1 MKTFTIL
8 LLLAVVSLGCNQ
20 LSAEPTPQQ
29 CMAWKSSANDTARL
43 LHSMEPPHPQ
53 KIGEAARRSVEE
65 KAGARAI
72 QQCIDLGYW

>member
-1 MKTFTIL
+1 MRAITTL
-8 LLLAVVSLGCNQ
+8 LLLALVALACNEA
-20 LSAEPTPQQ
+20 SVEPTPQQ
-29 CMAWKSSANDTARL
+29 CMAWKSSAHDTARL
-43 LHSMEPPHPQ
+43 LYSMNPPHPE